1 MWSIDEHKNL
11 KKILEYRKEGILN
24 CVICG
29 VYCGNKIQ
37 LFTHAL
43 EKHGV
48 ETEDYKKLR
57 IKHRKKVNRR
67 IHRRIFCTFCSKK
80 CESEEEFKN
89 HLKIFHE
96 SSKPFK
102 CSECDAEFFLESGL
116 KKHFSM
122 SHTEKEKKIQ
132 CSTCFTTFRF
142 KTELVKHLATDHDM
156 KKHIQCPQCEK
167 LFKLGQHLRQGYKN

>member
-1 MWSIDEHKNL
+1 MWSIDKQKNL

-57 IKHRKKVNRR
+57 IKQAWHVDWPIRENKSLRL
-67 IHRRIFCTFCSKK
+67 TF
-80 CESEEEFKN
+80 
-89 HLKIFHE
+89 L
-96 SSKPFK
+96 
-102 CSECDAEFFLESGL
+102 
-116 KKHFSM
+116 
-122 SHTEKEKKIQ
+122 Q
-132 CSTCFTTFRF
+132 FT
-142 KTELVKHLATDHDM
+142 
-156 KKHIQCPQCEK
+156 
-167 LFKLGQHLRQGYKN
+167 